1 LRQISPRSAS
11 LFAITTGQPRVHT
24 PQRRVREGSRV
35 SCGSGYARSGARH
48 TCRCRLACMAGDQL
62 RLRARDSRKTSGSG
76 RLACTVPG
84 SLRRFGSPGQPRDGR
99 LTPPKPASCCAIPIE
114 LRSSTNGRWRSR
126 GSSSAR
132 PRREP
137 ARSRELGGFRE
148 RAVERAVR
156 CNGERQ
162 AAALAVLAD
171 AARFGPDT
179 RWPLRQGP
187 GDDQRWFP
195 VRHRHQ
201 LGHLSG
207 RAASRAR
214 RDRDFPIVEQGV
226 RRGGGSIRRITVSRG
241 VADRPAPLAATAV
254 RHPRTDRSAA
264 CLRMPFRDRAR
275 CSCYPSPRCRQRGRR

>member
-1 LRQISPRSAS
+1 ML
-11 LFAITTGQPRVHT
+11 AILGK
-24 PQRRVREGSRV
+24 RREAEGWL
-35 SCGSGYARSGARH
+35 ARSLAR
-48 TCRCRLACMAGDQL
+48 CADSDLL
-62 RLRARDSRKTSGSG
+62 VSRAMVDSRRRNLHRAARSRSSCAVQRTVDGD
-76 RLACTVPG
+76 LAAAHRQDHG
-84 SLRRFGSPGQPRDGR
+84 ENPRD
-99 LTPPKPASCCAIPIE
+99 
-114 LRSSTNGRWRSR
+114 
-126 GSSSAR
+126 
-132 PRREP
+132 
-137 ARSRELGGFRE
+137 RELGGFRE